1 MKLTGIA
8 LILMGLFAIT
18 LANGD
23 HHTLLNPK
31 TGRLMAPTHHGTYLD
46 PKTGRL
52 MVPAHDGT
60 YLDPKTGQLL
70 APANQGYQ
78 PEPNTAPVMAP
89 KYDKNF
95 LNSDT
100 RETPDPAG
108 VIYQE

>member
-31 TGRLMAPTHHGTYLD
+31 TGRLMAPTHH
-46 PKTGRL
+46 
-52 MVPAHDGT
+52 GT